1 MRKLSLNL
9 FAETYDRK
17 AAHLKNAVGCVFP
30 PGNCAYMGPRNAYYH
45 FFLGGGPGMAFPC
58 VPAHFNHWL
67 PLVPQATNVE

>member
-45 FFLGGGPGMAFPC
+45 FGGARNG
-58 VPAHFNHWL
+58 VPL
-67 PLVPQATNVE
+67 RSRPL